1 MDADHSN
8 AFALWQRMGKPQKP
22 SKQDYARLEAAGR
35 LAQIDNGTS
44 VQVSAGNLS
53 LRGSLPRQG
62 VSLLRLD
69 W

>member
-8 AFALWQRMGKPQKP
+8 AFDVWRSMGKPEPP
-22 SKQDYARLEAAGR
+22 SAQQYAKLEAAGQ
-35 LAQIDNGTS
+35 LAEIGEKAL
-44 VQVSAGNLS
+44 VAVSGSDIS
-53 LRGSLPRQG
+53 LRISLPRQG

>member
-1 MDADHSN
+1 
-8 AFALWQRMGKPQKP
+8 MGKPAKP
-22 SKQDYARLEAAGR
+22 SKRDYKKLEAAGQ
-35 LAQIDNGTS
+35 LAQIDHGTP
-44 VQVSAGNLS
+44 VQVTGGSLR

>member
-1 MDADHSN
+1 
-8 AFALWQRMGKPQKP
+8 MGKPQKP
-22 SKQDYARLEAAGR
+22 SKQDYAKLEAAGR

-44 VQVSAGNLS
+44 VQVSGGNLS
-53 LRGSLPRQG
+53 LRGALPRQG